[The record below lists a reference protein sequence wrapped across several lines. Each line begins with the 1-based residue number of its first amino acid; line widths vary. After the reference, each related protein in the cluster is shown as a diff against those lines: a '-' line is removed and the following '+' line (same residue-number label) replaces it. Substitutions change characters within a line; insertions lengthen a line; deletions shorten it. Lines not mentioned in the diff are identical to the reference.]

1 MRPPLPLSASLL
13 AALLLAIILPVAT
26 TLAHEN
32 RDVGVYRLTVGFIVE
47 PAFEGIKNGVDFRV
61 AKAGNPVEGME
72 KTVRVDVTHVP
83 SNTTKTMD
91 LRAIFRDP
99 GHYTN
104 DFIPTAPGQY
114 RFRFFGAI
122 EGVQINETFTS
133 GTGFNNM
140 EPSADIQFPVRLIET
155 RELQGATEGALSAAN
170 DAGDKA
176 SSARTIGVVGVVIG
190 AAGLVVGGA
199 ALMSARKK
207 KA

>member
-1 MRPPLPLSASLL
+1 MRPSFVLSVGLLSAILL
-13 AALLLAIILPVAT
+13 ALTLPIT
-26 TLAHEN
+26 TALAHEN
-32 RDVGVYRLTVGFIVE
+32 RDVGAYRLTVGFIVE
-47 PAFEGIKNGVDFRV
+47 PAFEGTKNGVDFRV
-61 AKAGNPVEGME
+61 AKAGNPVEDVE
-72 KTVRVDVTHVP
+72 KTLKVDVTHVP

-91 LRAIFRDP
+91 LRTIFRDP

-114 RFRFFGAI
+114 RFRFFGTI

-133 GTGFNNM
+133 GTGFSNM

-170 DAGDKA
+170 DADDKA
-176 SSARTIGVVGVVIG
+176 SSARTIGIVGIVIG
-190 AAGLVVGGA
+190 ASGLAVGGA